1 MIIGAQM
8 YTVHDFTKN
17 LDDFAE
23 SLKKIADIGYTSVQV
38 SGTCP
43 YEGEWLA
50 EQLKANGLTCDLT
63 HYAPQEM
70 LDDPMAVLEKH
81 KKFGC
86 KYIGIGALPNVWV
99 DGKRDFSKYKWEQ
112 FVENYKPVAEIF
124 KNNGAYLMYH
134 NHDFEFEKV
143 DGEILW
149 TYLKENF
156 SADLL
161 GFTLDTHW
169 VLAGGHDP
177 IVELNDLVGRT
188 PCVHFKDLTAT
199 LDGERRFACVG
210 SGIIDFD
217 KVIKTCIDNKVEY
230 AFVEQDNCYGE
241 DPFVCLKRS
250 YDYLKSMGLK

>member
-1 MIIGAQM
+1 MKIGAQM
-8 YTVHDFTKN
+8 YTVHKFTQD
-17 LDDFAE
+17 LDGFAE

-38 SGTCP
+38 SGTCA

-63 HYAPQEM
+63 HYAPAEM
-70 LDDPMAVLEKH
+70 LENPIAVVEKH

-86 KYIGIGALPNVWV
+86 KYIGLGALPTLWE
-99 DGKRDFSKYKWEQ
+99 DGVRVNTRAKWEK
-112 FVENYKPVAEIF
+112 FAEEFRPVADVF
-124 KNNGAYLMYH
+124 AQNGAYLMYH
-134 NHDFEFEKV
+134 NHDFEFEMAE
-143 DGEILW
+143 DILPW
-149 TYLKENF
+149 KYIKENF
-156 SADLL
+156 SLSQL

-188 PCVHFKDLTAT
+188 PCVHFKDMTAT

-210 SGIIDFD
+210 SGIMNFD
-217 KVIKTCIDNKVEY
+217 RIIKTCVDNGVEF
-230 AFVEQDNCYGE
+230 AFVEQDDCYGE

-250 YDYLKSMGLK
+250 YDYLKSMGLN

>member
-1 MIIGAQM
+1 MKIGAQM
-8 YTVHDFTKN
+8 YTVHDFTKD
-17 LDDFAE
+17 LDSFAE

-63 HYAPQEM
+63 HYSPQEM

-99 DGKRDFSKYKWEQ
+99 DGKRDFAKPKWES
-112 FVENYKPVAEIF
+112 FVKNYTPVAEIF
-124 KNNGAYLMYH
+124 KNNGAYFMYH

-143 DGEILW
+143 DGEFLW
-149 TYLKENF
+149 KYLKENF
-156 SADLL
+156 SADLM

-177 IVELNDLVGRT
+177 IVELNDLKGRT
-188 PCVHFKDLTAT
+188 PCVHFKDMTAT

-210 SGIIDFD
+210 SGVIDFD
-217 KVIKTCIDNKVEY
+217 KIIKTCVDNEVEF

-250 YDYLKSMGLK
+250 YDYLKSMGLN